1 MLPYRQLADIILMY
15 KHRLAALFDP
25 SSILVISDID
35 LPLSKYI
42 AGRSRRQ
49 VEWHRWDIASQQE
62 VVNVGTSL
70 QADTPDDTLEA
81 PDLALICLASKKVE
95 LALQL
100 LSKRRPKAL
109 IILPYTDID
118 ADALSLAPRI
128 KAWAKEHQCL
138 LLGPRSFGVQR
149 PMQGLNFSRIPLVH
163 RGKVAVVSQSRMI
176 LMSVLDWAAESGVG
190 VSTAVSTGEV
200 PGVSLAEIIEYLAGD
215 TYTSSIVLYLDKL
228 TQGRALLSA
237 LRAAAAVKPV
247 VVFRA
252 GRMDSELLGED
263 VVFDAAVRRS
273 GAVRANYILE
283 LFSALK
289 TVNHIRKPKGGR
301 LAILGNGRA
310 QTQLLWDVLGSAGE
324 AARLG
329 YLSPDTQHTLAVH
342 LGPGS
347 ITTNPVI
354 GYKPFSSS
362 SLVAALKILVDDPAI
377 DAVMLILAPDE
388 ASDMEEI
395 VRGLAE
401 YAPKAPKPIFTTLFG
416 EEIMHPL
423 RQIMDEA
430 GTPAFRNPET
440 AFFGFNTI
448 NAYHYNQ
455 QLLQQVR
462 IPLLVNT
469 EPDKEAVQTLIDK
482 ARAEGRTALSL
493 EEIRSIFRSY
503 NVDMLWADEMDEHR
517 EEIDDEAPFARV
529 TVKRDPIFGPW
540 IYFGEGKHEVRISEH
555 DHGQDLPP
563 LNAFLAAQL
572 IERSRFWRLE
582 LHFYAE
588 EHHFVKLQKLL
599 EIVSDLVSEHPDIET
614 MEINPIA
621 LGLNNLIADS
631 AKISLTAE
639 PQAKT
644 VESRYQHL
652 AIHPYPHYLVEHKVF
667 QDGIPWTLRPI
678 RPEDAEALQ
687 NFIRSLSDSSRYM
700 RFVSMMSELTP
711 KMLTRYTYVD
721 YDKELALVATTEV
734 PNPANRGLPQE
745 VIIGLA
751 HYLRNNDGVGAE
763 YALVI
768 SDDWQRRRLGHSLMS
783 KLIELG
789 RQQGLEYLEGIVLS
803 NNKAMLSLMTGLGM
817 INDPDPEDHSVRRVW
832 MPFKQR
838 TE

>member
-1 MLPYRQLADIILMY
+1 MY
-15 KHRLAALFDP
+15 KHRLASLFDP

-35 LPLSKYI
+35 LPLSKHI
-42 AGRSRRQ
+42 PERLEQ
-49 VEWHRWDIASQQE
+49 HVEWLRWDMASHEALLNDGSAQSTDKTTTE
-62 VVNVGTSL
+62 VVES
-70 QADTPDDTLEA
+70 
-81 PDLALICLASKKVE
+81 PDLALVCLASRKIK

-109 IILPYTDID
+109 IILPYTD
-118 ADALSLAPRI
+118 ADPDSLSLLPEIAE
-128 KAWAKEHQCL
+128 WAKEHDCP

-149 PMQGLNFSRIPLVH
+149 PIRGLNLSRIPLVH
-163 RGKVAVVSQSRMI
+163 AGKVAVVSQSRMI
-176 LMSVLDWAAESGVG
+176 LMAVLDWAAQSGVG

-200 PGVSLAEIIEYLAGD
+200 AGVSLPEIIEYLAGD

-228 TQGRALLSA
+228 SEGRALLSA
-237 LRAAAAVKPV
+237 LRAAAGVKPV

-252 GRMDSELLGED
+252 GRMDNELLGND
-263 VVFDAAVRRS
+263 SVFDAAVRRS
-273 GAVRANYILE
+273 GAVRAHYILE

-301 LAILGNGRA
+301 LAIMGNGRA
-310 QTQLLWDVLGSAGE
+310 QAQLLWDVLGSAGD
-324 AARLG
+324 AAKLG
-329 YLSPDTQHTLAVH
+329 YLSRDTQHTLAIH

-347 ITTNPVI
+347 ITTNPI
-354 GYKPFSSS
+354 ISYKPLTSS
-362 SLVAALKILVDDPAI
+362 SLVDALKIIVDEPAI

-388 ASDMEEI
+388 ASDMEEVI
-395 VRGLAE
+395 RGLAE

-416 EEIMHPL
+416 EAIMYPL

-469 EPDKEAVQTLIDK
+469 QPDKDAVYEIINQ
-482 ARAEGRTALSL
+482 ARAEGRLTLNFD
-493 EEIRSIFRSY
+493 EIRAVFRCY
-503 NVDMLWADEMDEHR
+503 NADMIWADEMDDHH
-517 EEIDDEAPFARV
+517 EEIDDEAPFARI
-529 TVKRDPIFGPW
+529 TVKKDPIFGPW
-540 IYFGEGKHEVRISEH
+540 IYFGEGKHEVSVSVH
-555 DHGQDLPP
+555 DQGQDLPP

-599 EIVSDLVSEHPDIET
+599 EVVSEIISEHPDIDN
-614 MEINPIA
+614 MQINPIA
-621 LGLNNLIADS
+621 LGLNNLIVDNAEMR
-631 AKISLTAE
+631 LTKE
-639 PQAKT
+639 PQPHS
-644 VESRYQHL
+644 VESRYKHL
-652 AIHPYPHYLVEHKVF
+652 AIHPYPHYLVEHKQF
-667 QDGIPWTLRPI
+667 KDGTPWTLRPI
-678 RPEDAEALQ
+678 RPEDADALQ

-711 KMLTRYTYVD
+711 KMLARYTYVD

-734 PNPANRGLPQE
+734 PNPAHRGLPQE

-768 SDDWQRRRLGHSLMS
+768 SDDWQRRGLGRSLMTE
-783 KLIELG
+783 LIELAK
-789 RQQGLEYLEGIVLS
+789 RQGLEYIEGLVLS
-803 NNKAMLSLMTGLGM
+803 KNRPMLSLMTSLGM
-817 INDPDPEDHSVRRVW
+817 INDPDPEDSSVRKLW
-832 MPFKQR
+832 MPFK
-838 TE
+838 

>member
-1 MLPYRQLADIILMY
+1 MY
-15 KHRLAALFDP
+15 KHRLASLFDP

-35 LPLSKYI
+35 LPLSKHI
-42 AGRSRRQ
+42 PKRLEQ
-49 VEWHRWDIASQQE
+49 HVEWLRWDVASQE
-62 VVNVGTSL
+62 VLLSDTSE
-70 QADTPDDTLEA
+70 QSATVTTSVSVES
-81 PDLALICLASKKVE
+81 PDLALICLSSKKIS
-95 LALQL
+95 LALEV

-109 IILPYTDID
+109 IILPYTDSD
-118 ADALSLAPRI
+118 PDSLSLQPKIAE
-128 KAWAKEHQCL
+128 WANAHNCL
-138 LLGPRSFGVQR
+138 LLGPRAFGVQR
-149 PMQGLNFSRIPLVH
+149 PMRGLNLSRIPLVQA
-163 RGKVAVVSQSRMI
+163 GKVAVVSQSRMI
-176 LMSVLDWAAESGVG
+176 LMSVLDWAAQSGVG

-200 PGVSLAEIIEYLAGD
+200 SGVSLPEIIEYLAGD

-228 TQGRALLSA
+228 SDGRALLSA
-237 LRAAAAVKPV
+237 LRAAAGVKPV

-252 GRMDSELLGED
+252 GRMDSELLGD
-263 VVFDAAVRRS
+263 DSVFNAAVRRS

-289 TVNHIRKPKGGR
+289 TVNHIRRPKGGR
-301 LAILGNGRA
+301 LAIFGNGRA
-310 QTQLLWDVLGSAGE
+310 QTQLMWDVLGSAGDT
-324 AARLG
+324 AKLG
-329 YLSPDTQHTLAVH
+329 HLSRDTQHTLAIH

-354 GYKPFSSS
+354 SYKPFTSG
-362 SLVAALKILVDDPAI
+362 SLVEALKIIVDDPAV

-388 ASDMEEI
+388 ASDIEEV

-423 RQIMDEA
+423 RQVMDEA

-469 EPDKEAVQTLIDK
+469 VPDEETVNDIIQQ
-482 ARAEGRTALSL
+482 ARVEGRSTLNS
-493 EEIRSIFRSY
+493 EEVRAVLRCY
-503 NVDMLWADEMDEHR
+503 NADIIWSDQMDAHR
-517 EEIDDEAPFARV
+517 EEIDGEAPFARI
-529 TVKRDPIFGPW
+529 TVKKDPIFGPW
-540 IYFGEGKHEVRISEH
+540 IYFGEGKHEVNVSVH
-555 DHGQDLPP
+555 DQGQDLPP

-599 EIVSDLVSEHPDIET
+599 EVVSEIISEHPDIDN
-614 MEINPIA
+614 MQINPIA
-621 LGLNNLIADS
+621 LGLNHLIVDEAE
-631 AKISLTAE
+631 ICLTAA
-639 PQAKT
+639 PQPRA
-644 VESRYQHL
+644 VESGYKHL
-652 AIHPYPHYLVEHKVF
+652 AIHPYPHYLAEHKRF
-667 QDGIPWTLRPI
+667 NDGIPWTLRPI
-678 RPEDAEALQ
+678 RPEDADALQ

-721 YDKELALVATTEV
+721 YDKELALVATTEL

-751 HYLRNNDGVGAE
+751 HYLRNSDGVGAE

-768 SDDWQRRRLGHSLMS
+768 SDDWQRRGLGRSLMS
-783 KLIELG
+783 KLIALAK
-789 RQQGLEYLEGIVLS
+789 RQGLEYIEGLVLS
-803 NNKAMLSLMTGLGM
+803 KNRPMLGLMTSLGM
-817 INDPDPEDHSVRRVW
+817 TNDPDPEDNSVRRLW
-832 MPFKQR
+832 MPFD
-838 TE
+838 